1 MKTLEKMPLGEYE
14 AVIERFIEEAARWD
28 GSLPVETF
36 FDAWATLESR
46 KEQVEVQAQ
55 VKGDRLVLVAPPDS
69 SLRVQDNRIWLQD
82 GRQVVIRLVGAPIAA
97 AG

>member
-14 AVIERFIEEAARWD
+14 TVIERFIEEAARWD

-46 KEQVEVQAQ
+46 QEQVEIQAQ
-55 VKGDRLVLVAPPDS
+55 VKGDRLVLAAPPDS

-82 GRQVVIRLVGAPIAA
+82 GRQVVIRLVAVPMAA
-97 AG
+97 TS